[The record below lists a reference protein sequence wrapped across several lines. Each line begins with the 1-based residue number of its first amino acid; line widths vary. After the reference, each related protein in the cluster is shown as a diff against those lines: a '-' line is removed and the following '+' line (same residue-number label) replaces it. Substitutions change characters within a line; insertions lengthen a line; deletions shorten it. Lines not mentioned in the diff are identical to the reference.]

1 MQPMSW
7 IQWRGLMVDEAKT
20 MGIKESVQTKSRF
33 IEKRLNCQGNPH
45 HPANFAPHLDVM
57 REYYS

>member
-1 MQPMSW
+1 
-7 IQWRGLMVDEAKT
+7 MVDEAKT
-20 MGIKESVQTKSRF
+20 MGIKDSVQTKSRL